1 MGLHIG
7 SPPES
12 MTLLEA
18 VQSLAILGMAA
29 VSWIKVGRLDEQ
41 VLAVFTIALQLPFF
55 DPSLPEE
62 LRTGSKRMWPDQK
75 RIIERE
81 IPVEDQIMELHKTRL
96 LGNLAWVRRA
106 ATAGASSGL
115 WIIETHAGTREE
127 RLAWVRLV
135 IEMEGWSR
143 LG

>member
-1 MGLHIG
+1 
-7 SPPES
+7 

-18 VQSLAILGMAA
+18 VQSLAILEMAA

-75 RIIERE
+75 RIIESE

-106 ATAGASSGL
+106 ATEGASSGL

-127 RLAWVRLV
+127 RLVWMRSVL
-135 IEMEGWSR
+135 
-143 LG
+143 